1 MSAAPR
7 IPRRVL
13 LVGDFGRKT
22 LQRAWFNT
30 ESKLACG
37 FIRLGDHVLTFSDR
51 DAAREAT
58 PLRTRRL
65 GARRMARDL
74 IATAAHYRPH
84 LALFGHCDTLRAED
98 YAALRA
104 AAPGARLAAFCVDAA
119 FRTRTMEAFAA
130 RAAQMDAAFVTT
142 ADPAALAPY
151 GFPAGRLYFM
161 PNPVDAAVETARV
174 FDAPR
179 AALAWDGMFL
189 GTGIG
194 QREAQLADLRAALPP
209 DFRFFDGGRAKTAGR
224 LSSTQFLDTLATAA
238 MAPNL
243 PLDDRPAAPMHRLYS
258 SDRIAQLLGQ
268 GVLALTPARA
278 GMAALYEDG
287 VVAYASR
294 ADLAEAMARLMRD
307 DPERR
312 RVAATGWRIAHGRT
326 SSAQV
331 AAWIAAV
338 ALGETPQAQAWPDV
352 ALA

>member
-1 MSAAPR
+1 MSGSGVA
-7 IPRRVL
+7 RRVL
-13 LVGDFGRKT
+13 LVGNFGRKT

-30 ESKLACG
+30 ESKLASG
-37 FIRLGDHVLTFSDR
+37 FIRLGCHVLTFSDR

-58 PLRTRRL
+58 PFRTQAM

-74 IATAAHYRPH
+74 VATAAHYRPH
-84 LALFGHCDTLRAED
+84 LALFGHCDTLRAQD
-98 YAALRA
+98 YTALRA
-104 AAPGARLAAFCVDAA
+104 AAPGVRLAAFCVDAA
-119 FRTRTMEAFAA
+119 FRAQTMAAFAL
-130 RAAQMDAAFVTT
+130 RAASMDAAFITT
-142 ADPAALAPY
+142 GDPKALAPF
-151 GFPAGRLYFM
+151 GFPRGRLFFM
-161 PNPVDAAVETARV
+161 PNPVDAAMETARV

-179 AALAWDGMFL
+179 EALAWDGMFL

-194 QREAQLADLRAALPP
+194 AREAQLADLRAALPP
-209 DFRFFDGGRAKTAGR
+209 EFRFFDGGRAKTAGR

-243 PLDDRPAAPMHRLYS
+243 PLDDRPEAPIHHLYS

-268 GVLALTPARA
+268 GVLTLTPAR
-278 GMAALYEDG
+278 GGLEALYEDG

-294 ADLAEAMARLMRD
+294 AALAENMARLMRD
-307 DPERR
+307 NSERR
-312 RVAATGWRIAHGRT
+312 RIAEVGWRIAHART

-338 ALGETPQAQAWPDV
+338 ALGETQQAPAWPDA